1 LPGVFNLSAV
11 AYDSFGDSTISNLVP
26 VIIEQAPPCRG
37 TSWDGDFDY
46 QFSADNNNPT
56 LTFIP
61 SLQGMGSPTCILY
74 YGTDP
79 GNMPG
84 YIVTPN
90 VPFQINASKGTKV
103 YFYYTYT
110 HPNGGEKN
118 NSGNKDTYVVGSCK
132 NIGIDELDLSR
143 VKVYPNPVQE
153 VLHLKLLPGATDIR
167 IYNASGQLVDRFKY
181 AGGMGMA
188 EYDMKTYMSGLYL
201 FVLEQ
206 NGKLGT
212 LKVIKE

>member
-1 LPGVFNLSAV
+1 
-11 AYDSFGDSTISNLVP
+11 
-26 VIIEQAPPCRG
+26 
-37 TSWDGDFDY
+37 
-46 QFSADNNNPT
+46 
-56 LTFIP
+56 
-61 SLQGMGSPTCILY
+61 M
-74 YGTDP
+74 
-79 GNMPG
+79 
-84 YIVTPN
+84 
-90 VPFQINASKGTKV
+90 
-103 YFYYTYT
+103 
-110 HPNGGEKN
+110 
-118 NSGNKDTYVVGSCK
+118 
-132 NIGIDELDLSR
+132 
-143 VKVYPNPVQE
+143 QE